1 MNPKGAWKARV
12 IVLAVV
18 AVMGAAF
25 MTMLNAAGDPV
36 VATGS
41 GDAAACVASQSSE
54 PHFWTADLAEAP
66 GTSSPRAEP
75 VAICRLLPECFSNSD
90 CDFKCGVGLGKC
102 VHSKCPV
109 RICRCN

>member
-1 MNPKGAWKARV
+1 MNPKDTWRARV

-18 AVMGAAF
+18 ALMGAAF
-25 MTMLNAAGDPV
+25 MTTLNAAGDPV
-36 VATGS
+36 AATGS
-41 GDAAACVASQSSE
+41 GEAAACVASQSSE
-54 PHFWTADLAEAP
+54 PDAWTADLSEDP
-66 GTSSPRAEP
+66 GTSSQHAEP

-109 RICRCN
+109 RICRC